1 MNLKHLMSILG
12 VAATL
17 YACDT
22 GTTRQASETNAEEK
36 LTVET
41 VSNTQQDPA
50 NDFPVVWADMET
62 EPVSTADDAADD
74 PAIWVHPEKVSEST
88 IIGTNKKKGLAVYD
102 LNGKELFFYPMG
114 KINNID
120 VRYGFMLGGKKVD
133 IVAGSNR
140 TKNSV
145 GVWTVNPATK
155 ELVEAQ
161 ARDLSSKLAEVY
173 GFCLYK
179 SPKTKKIYAFIV
191 GKSGAVEQWELF
203 DNQGKIDGKIVRSF
217 ALKSQCEGMVADDET
232 GILYIAEENN
242 AIWKFNAEPASEKA
256 EQVNEGKRIA
266 DLSNTALKDDLEGLT
281 IYYAADKKG
290 YLIASSQGN
299 NSYAIFERTGDNAY
313 LGSFSI
319 SNGET
324 IDGTSDTDG
333 IDVISFGLG
342 EKYPNGFF
350 IAQDGTNDE
359 KSKEGGKT
367 KANQNFKVVSWEKVV
382 QAMKGKLITDPTQNP
397 RKMNE

>member
-17 YACDT
+17 YACET
-22 GTTRQASETNAEEK
+22 KTTNQTTETNTEENLK
-36 LTVET
+36 VET
-41 VSNTQQDPA
+41 VSNTQEGPTD
-50 NDFPVVWADMET
+50 DFPVVLADMET
-62 EPVSTADDAADD
+62 EPVNSADDAADD
-74 PAIWVHPEKVSEST
+74 PAVWVHPKKVGEST

-102 LNGKELFFYPMG
+102 LNGKQLFFYPVG
-114 KINNID
+114 RINNVD
-120 VRYGFMLGGKKVD
+120 VRYGFLLGDKKVD

-145 GVWTVNPATK
+145 GVWTINSATK
-155 ELVEAQ
+155 ELEEAQ
-161 ARDLSSKLAEVY
+161 ARDLNSKIEEVY

-179 SPKTKKIYAFIV
+179 SPKTKKIYAFVV

-203 DNQGKIDGKIVRSF
+203 DNGQGKIDGKIVRSF
-217 ALKSQCEGMVADDET
+217 VLKSQCEGMVADDET
-232 GILYIAEENN
+232 GVLYIAEENN
-242 AIWKFNAEPASEKA
+242 AIWKFDAEPEGAT
-256 EQVNEGKRIA
+256 EGKLIA
-266 DLSNTALKDDLEGLT
+266 DLTNIALKDDLEGIT
-281 IYYAADKKG
+281 IYYAANKKG

-299 NSYAIFERTGDNAY
+299 NSYAIFERGGDHAY

-319 SNGET
+319 GDSES

-350 IAQDGTNDE
+350 IAQDGTNNE
-359 KSKEGGKT
+359 T
-367 KANQNFKVVSWEKVV
+367 KNGEASQANQNFKVVSWEKIV
-382 QAMKGKLITDPTQNP
+382 QSMKGKLITDNAQNP
-397 RKMNE
+397 RKVNE